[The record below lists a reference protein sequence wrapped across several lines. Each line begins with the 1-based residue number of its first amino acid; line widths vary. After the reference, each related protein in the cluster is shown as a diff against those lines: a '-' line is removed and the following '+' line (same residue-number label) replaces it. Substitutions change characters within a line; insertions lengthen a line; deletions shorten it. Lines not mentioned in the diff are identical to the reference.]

1 MKIPVLREI
10 ELFIRKYKKYKF
22 VDLEKLSPYD
32 LGYYSMNFGPAIE
45 QKHLENCK
53 VYANRVMPLELVPKN
68 TICAEIGVAYG
79 EYSDE
84 ILKIVNPKELHMIDL
99 YSWGDFWGKD
109 YFKSSGKNH
118 YEWIKDKYKDDE
130 RVKIKKG
137 FSFEI
142 LEQYPDEYF
151 DYVYVDGGHDY
162 ETVKKDIDVLMRKVK
177 DNGIIAFNDYCYF
190 PLREPMEYDVERAVN
205 ELLHD
210 SNHEVIAYAMR
221 PSRMDDMVIKI
232 HKAS

>member
-32 LGYYSMNFGPAIE
+32 LGYYSMNFGPAID
-45 QKHLENCK
+45 QKHLEKCK
-53 VYANRVMPLELVPKN
+53 VYANRFMPLELVPKN

-99 YSWGDFWGKD
+99 YSWGDFWGRD

-137 FSFEI
+137 LSFEV

-162 ETVKKDIDVLMRKVK
+162 ETVKKDIEVLLRKIK
-177 DNGIIAFNDYCYF
+177 NNGIIAFNDYTYF
-190 PLREPMEYDVERAVN
+190 SVNENMEYGVERAVN
-205 ELLHD
+205 EMLYN
-210 SNHEVIAYAMR
+210 SNYEVIAYAMAL
-221 PSRMDDMVIKI
+221 SHMNDIVIRV
-232 HKAS
+232 HK

>member
-1 MKIPVLREI
+1 
-10 ELFIRKYKKYKF
+10 
-22 VDLEKLSPYD
+22 
-32 LGYYSMNFGPAIE
+32 
-45 QKHLENCK
+45 
-53 VYANRVMPLELVPKN
+53 
-68 TICAEIGVAYG
+68 
-79 EYSDE
+79 
-84 ILKIVNPKELHMIDL
+84 MIDL

-162 ETVKKDIDVLMRKVK
+162 ETVKKDIDVLLRKVK
-177 DNGIIAFNDYCYF
+177 NNGIIAFNDYSYF
-190 PLREPMEYDVERAVN
+190 SPKANMEYGVERAVN
-205 ELLHD
+205 EMLYN

-221 PSRMDDMVIKI
+221 PSRTDDMVIRI
-232 HKAS
+232 HK